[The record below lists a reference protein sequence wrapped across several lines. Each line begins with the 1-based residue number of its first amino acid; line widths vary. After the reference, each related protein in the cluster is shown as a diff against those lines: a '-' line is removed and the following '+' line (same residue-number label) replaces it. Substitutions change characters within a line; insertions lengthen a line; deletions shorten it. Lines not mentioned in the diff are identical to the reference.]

1 MKQRKARI
9 STLLATLFLV
19 SPMALAQTAPPG
31 GAPQNS
37 QATADAKTFSQQELD
52 QLLAP
57 IALYPD
63 ALLAQILMGA
73 TYPLEIVQAARW
85 VKDNP
90 KLTGKALEDAVAQQ
104 PWDPAVKALT
114 VVPQVL
120 QQMNDRLE
128 WTQKIGDAFLAQQ
141 GDVMS
146 TVQSLRAKADASGN
160 LKSTEQ
166 MTVSKQPQ
174 GSSTVYV
181 IESPKPEVVYVPS
194 YNPTVVYGAWP
205 YPAPPYYVYPPGY
218 AYAPG
223 LTFAAGMFVGA
234 AIWGNC
240 NWGHGE
246 VDVNVNRYNSFNR
259 SNVSNT
265 NWSHNVDH
273 RKGVAYRDQNVARQ
287 YQRGGDRQAT
297 QARENFRGRAESGR
311 DEMRGM
317 DRGQL
322 DNRVRDADR
331 GSSQLGDRGGRSDGG
346 RADGGRTGGGGFD
359 SGGRRDN
366 GLSGVGSGAST
377 REASQRGAS
386 SRDFSGR
393 SAATSSAGS
402 RGGSGFSGGGGR
414 SGGGGGGRGGRR

>member
-114 VVPQVL
+114 AVPQVL

-141 GDVMS
+141 SDVMS

-246 VDVNVNRYNSFNR
+246 VDVNVNRYNNFNR
-259 SNVSNT
+259 SSVSNT

-317 DRGQL
+317 DRNQL

-366 GLSGVGSGAST
+366 GLSGVGNGAST